1 MIRHPIFSLYALSLL
16 GFASYAQFSGWRL
29 FNDVDEFRGDPKQLR
44 TVRDNPGAY
53 RSIYSNYHRYSGG
66 K

>member
-1 MIRHPIFSLYALSLL
+1 MLRHPLFTIYGL
-16 GFASYAQFSGWRL
+16 GLITLASFAQFSGWNL
-29 FNDVDEFRGDPKQLR
+29 FPGVNQGQVNPK

-53 RSIYSNYHRYSGG
+53 RSIYTGYPRYSGG